1 MMSALV
7 KIFLDALGLAQQI
20 RRVHLRKFDEFLQCL
35 HRLFE
40 FLGEFLMFLV
50 LPGVPQRAE
59 AGLQQ
64 DHPILE
70 VAVETLQLFREPPHL
85 LWIHDCLGHRVS
97 SRLWLSAPL
106 LPDIC
111 HHAITILTSSEW
123 QNSGAAPL
131 SIYDLRFA
139 VYDNPA
145 C

>member
-7 KIFLDALGLAQQI
+7 QIFLDALGCSQQI
-20 RRVHLRKFDEFLQCL
+20 RRVHLRKLDEFLQGL

-40 FLGEFLMFLV
+40 FLGELLMFLV

-59 AGLQQ
+59 AGLQE

-85 LWIHDCLGHRVS
+85 FRIHDCLGHRVS
-97 SRLWLSAPL
+97 SRLWFAAPL

-111 HHAITILTSSEW
+111 HQAITILTRSEW
-123 QNSGAAPL
+123 QNSDAAPL
-131 SIYDLRFA
+131 SIYDLPYT
-139 VYDNPA
+139 V
-145 C
+145 